1 MCGHQPYSD
10 RPQMPSRDP
19 RTGIPSHPLIAPA
32 FCWEVLVFSSTSTG
46 DEVEV
51 AFLSLLFLDLQGFRR
66 LRWLR
71 DSILSPPG
79 SRLSLPL
86 NPLYF
91 YLRKS

>member
-1 MCGHQPYSD
+1 MCDHQPYSD

-51 AFLSLLFLDLQGFRR
+51 AFLCLLFLDLQGFRR

-71 DSILSPPG
+71 DSILSPPLAAG
-79 SRLSLPL
+79 FHSHSILSI
-86 NPLYF
+86 
-91 YLRKS
+91 SI